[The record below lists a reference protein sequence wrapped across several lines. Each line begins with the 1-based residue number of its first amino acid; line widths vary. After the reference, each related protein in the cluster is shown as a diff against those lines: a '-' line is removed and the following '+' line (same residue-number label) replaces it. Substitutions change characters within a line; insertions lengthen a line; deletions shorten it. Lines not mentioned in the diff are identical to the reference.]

1 MNTGEFLTITGA
13 ICPDKEGIVFERKRL
28 SYSLLNERVNRLGN
42 ALLKLGLTKGSPVA
56 LMQVN
61 TNQCVEAYFAVAKA
75 GGIYVPLNFRAKG
88 NELVYMLNTAEATT
102 VLVGDRYLELID
114 SIKGSLPTV
123 RNYISLDRP
132 HPGMLYYE
140 DVIAGSVADEVS
152 ADIADSDTTIL
163 MYTAGTT
170 GFPKGVMLTHNSFSI
185 YVLENVTPADPD
197 TDEKNIL
204 TVPLYHVA
212 GTQAMM
218 AAIFGG
224 RTLVM
229 QRQFDAKQWMEL
241 VEAEKVSRA
250 MMVPTMLKQLMDHP
264 DFNKHDLS
272 SLKVITYGAAP
283 MPLEII
289 KKAVEV
295 FPGVGF
301 INAFGQTETASTVTM
316 LSPEDH
322 HITGTPEERE
332 KKLKRL
338 SSIGKPMS
346 DVEMKVIN
354 EDGNDL
360 RDNEI
365 GEIVARGPRVMAGYW
380 KDEEKTKK
388 TIDKQGWVHTGDMG
402 YRDEAGYFFL
412 SGRTT
417 DMIKRAGELIS
428 PEEVETVLQ
437 AHPKVD
443 EVAVVGVPDDE
454 WGEVPICVCVLK
466 RGEACT
472 AAELMEYCRSNLA
485 SYKRPRAVVFCD
497 ELPRNPMGKVLK
509 RVLRDQY
516 KDVKPGA

>member
-1 MNTGEFLTITGA
+1 
-13 ICPDKEGIVFERKRL
+13 
-28 SYSLLNERVNRLGN
+28 
-42 ALLKLGLTKGSPVA
+42 
-56 LMQVN
+56 
-61 TNQCVEAYFAVAKA
+61 
-75 GGIYVPLNFRAKG
+75 
-88 NELVYMLNTAEATT
+88 
-102 VLVGDRYLELID
+102 
-114 SIKGSLPTV
+114 
-123 RNYISLDRP
+123 
-132 HPGMLYYE
+132 
-140 DVIAGSVADEVS
+140 
-152 ADIADSDTTIL
+152 
-163 MYTAGTT
+163 
-170 GFPKGVMLTHNSFSI
+170 MLTHNSFSI

-197 TDEKNIL
+197 TNEKNIL

-229 QRQFDAKQWMEL
+229 QRQFEPKQWMEL
-241 VEAEKVSRA
+241 VETEKVSRA
-250 MMVPTMLKQLMDHP
+250 MMVPTMLKQLMEHP
-264 DFNKHDLS
+264 EFSKHDLS

-322 HITGTPEERE
+322 EITGTPEERE

-346 DVEMKVIN
+346 DVEMKVID
-354 EDGNDL
+354 EDGKDL
-360 RDNEI
+360 PVNEI
-365 GEIVARGPRVMAGYW
+365 GEIVARGPRVMSGYW

-428 PEEVETVLQ
+428 PEEVETLLQ
-437 AHPKVD
+437 SHPKVD

-472 AAELMEYCRSNLA
+472 AADLMEFCRSNLA

-497 ELPRNPMGKVLK
+497 ELPRNPLGKVLK

-516 KDVKPGA
+516 KDVKPTA